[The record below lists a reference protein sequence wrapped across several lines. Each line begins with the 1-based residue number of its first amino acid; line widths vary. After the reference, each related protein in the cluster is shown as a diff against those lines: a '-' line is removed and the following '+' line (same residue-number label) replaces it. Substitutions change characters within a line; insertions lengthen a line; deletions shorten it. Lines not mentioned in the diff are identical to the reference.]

1 MSVTPVKISFL
12 TGVTSM
18 KRRNVALSDAAT
30 VLMAKLNKQLEKDG
44 KPLLTTASDMFIPKK
59 FTSGLLSLDVCLG
72 GGWPGNQWVEV
83 YGKESNG
90 KTSIILRT
98 IAANQALDPDFM
110 TFWVASEHYDR
121 EWAEKNG
128 IDNSRVV
135 VMPTSNMELAY
146 EMMME
151 AAKSHSFD
159 CLVLDSYPALSAS
172 EEEEKSMDQN
182 TMTLGARRTGQFFR
196 KVGGTFSVDRPYI
209 GFFVNQLRD
218 AVGSFSPYGT
228 PTTTP
233 GGKAKN
239 YAFYQRVLVSRDDW
253 IEEKVEGQGKVKV
266 GQVNKY
272 LMEKNKAAAPKA
284 VAMGDFYFMDSE
296 KGFNPGQFDLV
307 KDLITMAVLF
317 KVVKRG
323 GAWFSYEPLDG
334 SDQLRWQGRDS
345 MVEAIRSNLELSAE
359 ISQRTLEI
367 ATL

>member
-1 MSVTPVKISFL
+1 LPL
-12 TGVTSM
+12 NDGVTTL
-18 KRRNVALSDAAT
+18 VAK
-30 VLMAKLNKQLEKDG
+30 MNKQLEKEG

-59 FTSGLLSLDVCLG
+59 FTSGLLSLDVALG

-90 KTSIILRT
+90 KTSIVLHT
-98 IAANQALDPDFM
+98 IATNQELDKDFM
-110 TFWVASEHYDR
+110 TFWVASEHYDK
-121 EWAEKNG
+121 EWAAKNG

-146 EMMME
+146 QMLME
-151 AAKSHSFD
+151 AAQSNQFD

-172 EEEEKSMDQN
+172 EEEEKGMDQN

-196 KVGGTFSVDRPYI
+196 KIGGTFTTDRPYI

-218 AVGSFSPYGT
+218 AIGTFSPYGT

-239 YAFYQRVLVSRDDW
+239 YAFYQRVLVARAEW
-253 IEEKVEGQGKVKV
+253 IEESVEGLKGKTKV

-284 VAMGDFYFMDSE
+284 VAMGDYYFLNSE
-296 KGFNPGQFDLV
+296 KGFQPGDFDTV
-307 KDLITMAVLF
+307 KDIITMAVLF
-317 KVVKRG
+317 KVITRG
-323 GAWFSYEPLDG
+323 GAWYSYTPIG
-334 SDQLRWQGRDS
+334 SEETLKWNGLPA
-345 MVEAIRSNLELSAE
+345 MVEYIRDNIELQAE
-359 ISQRTLEI
+359 ISHLTLEI
-367 ATL
+367 ATYKE